1 MKDVVIVDCIRTPMG
16 RSKGGAF
23 RNVRAEDL
31 SAHLMS
37 SILLRNPNLDPNEI
51 EDIYWGCVQ
60 QTLEQGFNIARN
72 AALLAGIPKQVG
84 AVTVNRLCGS
94 SMQALHDASRA
105 IQVGDG
111 DIFIIGGVEHMGHVP
126 MSHGVD
132 FHPGM
137 AKSVAK
143 ASGMMG
149 LTAEMLG
156 KLHGISRQQQDEFAA
171 RSHRRAYAATVEG
184 RFAKE
189 IVGLEGHDASGARFF
204 YDYDEAIRPETTVDG
219 LSQLRPAFDPVNGTV
234 TAGSSSALSDGA
246 AAMLVMSA
254 DRAKALGLTPRAR
267 VRAMAIAGCD
277 AAIMGYGPG
286 ASHPEGAQAGWS
298 DHRRYRSV
306 RAERGVCRPVPAL
319 REGFGSAGS
328 GGREGQPE
336 RRRHCAGPPARL
348 LRCAHLHHPHQ
359 PDGGKRCHARGC
371 HHVYRSGSGYRHR
384 IRTGVITSRIDG
396 MHY

>member
-31 SAHLMS
+31 SAHLMK

-51 EDIYWGCVQ
+51 EDIYWGCAADPGAGLQ
-60 QTLEQGFNIARN
+60 HRPQR
-72 AALLAGIPKQVG
+72 ALLAGIPKQVG

-156 KLHGISRQQQDEFAA
+156 KLHGISRQQTSLRPAPTAA
-171 RSHRRAYAATVEG
+171 HTPRPWKGVSPRRSSDWKAMTPAAP
-184 RFAKE
+184 
-189 IVGLEGHDASGARFF
+189 ASSTTTTKG
-204 YDYDEAIRPETTVDG
+204 IRPETTVDWPAAPG
-219 LSQLRPAFDPVNGTV
+219 VRPGQRHRHRRH
-234 TAGSSSALSDGA
+234 SSALSDGA

-267 VRAMAIAGCD
+267 CAPWPSPAAMPPSWVTA
-277 AAIMGYGPG
+277 
-286 ASHPEGAQAGWS
+286 
-298 DHRRYRSV
+298 R
-306 RAERGVCRPVPAL
+306 CRPPRRLKRPA
-319 REGFGSAGS
+319 
-328 GGREGQPE
+328 
-336 RRRHCAGPPARL
+336 
-348 LRCAHLHHPHQ
+348 
-359 PDGGKRCHARGC
+359 
-371 HHVYRSGSGYRHR
+371 
-384 IRTGVITSRIDG
+384 
-396 MHY
+396 

>member
-1 MKDVVIVDCIRTPMG
+1 MK
-16 RSKGGAF
+16 
-23 RNVRAEDL
+23 
-31 SAHLMS
+31 

-84 AVTVNRLCGS
+84 RSPSTACAAP

-126 MSHGVD
+126 MSPGRLP
-132 FHPGM
+132 PGM

-171 RSHRRAYAATVEG
+171 RSHRRAHAATVEG

-189 IVGLEGHDASGARFF
+189 IVGLEGRDASGARFF
-204 YDYDEAIRPETTVDG
+204 YDYDEGDPPGDHGRYAEPAAPGVRPG
-219 LSQLRPAFDPVNGTV
+219 QRH
-234 TAGSSSALSDGA
+234 
-246 AAMLVMSA
+246 
-254 DRAKALGLTPRAR
+254 R
-267 VRAMAIAGCD
+267 
-277 AAIMGYGPG
+277 
-286 ASHPEGAQAGWS
+286 
-298 DHRRYRSV
+298 HRRHLLGPV
-306 RAERGVCRPVPAL
+306 RW
-319 REGFGSAGS
+319 
-328 GGREGQPE
+328 
-336 RRRHCAGPPARL
+336 RRRHAGDECGSRQGPRPHAPRQGAR
-348 LRCAHLHHPHQ
+348 H
-359 PDGGKRCHARGC
+359 G
-371 HHVYRSGSGYRHR
+371 HR
-384 IRTGVITSRIDG
+384 RL
-396 MHY
+396 